1 MEKYVLIFICILLG
15 VTSFRL
21 WYNNF
26 SKKKQQKRRFKRGLK
41 LEQKAARFL
50 ISKGFKIIGEQVAYE
65 HAYYVDHEEVIST
78 INIDYL
84 VEKGEKLFVVEVKSG
99 KSAISIKNRSTRR
112 QLLEYA
118 VAIDC
123 DGVYLLDM
131 ENRNLQLIEFQ
142 FPNVSVS
149 PKTNNS
155 LLLTLVSLIVI
166 LSYIIYRLMY

>member
-21 WYNNF
+21 WYKSF
-26 SKKKQQKRRFKRGLK
+26 SKKKQQKRRFKRGVK

-50 ISKGFKIIGEQVAYE
+50 ISKGFKIIGEQVVYD

-142 FPNVSVS
+142 FPNVVVS
-149 PKTNNS
+149 PKRNNS

-166 LSYIIYRLMY
+166 LSYIIYRLVY